1 MNAVSSAGSSIRGR
15 PVIVFIP
22 GTNMTDVCTRIY
34 LGTANVDAGFVH
46 GELVSG
52 KGVKN

>member
-1 MNAVSSAGSSIRGR
+1 MQYRALVLAGR

-22 GTNMTDVCTRIY
+22 GTNVTDVCTRIY

-46 GELVSG
+46 GELVSR